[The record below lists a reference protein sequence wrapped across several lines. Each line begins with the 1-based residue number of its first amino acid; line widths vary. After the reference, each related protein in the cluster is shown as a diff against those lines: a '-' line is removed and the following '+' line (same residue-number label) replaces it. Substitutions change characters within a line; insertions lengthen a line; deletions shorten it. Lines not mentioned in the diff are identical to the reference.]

1 MKLSNQLAAMD
12 FEVALNGLP
21 PSIIALQCVTDH
33 QKARMA
39 TMLEHFQDIAVDVA
53 AYFGGQ
59 ESPFN
64 RETSHGGLIGAETAY
79 YISLYNLLFF
89 GWDALKLAARKDW
102 GTLGPVLSIYQST
115 PFPQCPGDALKLAI
129 NLDFESAMLKA
140 LEGGSI
146 SVKESRKALRGK
158 GSSTFPGTYGGDLL
172 EVAPVFNEW
181 VVDAIKSRL
190 NGRPDLRIHL
200 KDYQT
205 KLKARNKMINQL
217 LVGVRGERWRDGQRV
232 LN

>member
-12 FEVALNGLP
+12 FEMALNGLP

-129 NLDFESAMLKA
+129 TLDFESAMQVA
-140 LEGGSI
+140 LDGGSI
-146 SVKESRKALRGK
+146 SVEQSRRILRGK
-158 GSSTFPGTYGGDLL
+158 GSTLPGSYGGDHL
-172 EVAPVFNEW
+172 EVAPAFNGW
-181 VVDAIKSRL
+181 VVDAIKNRL
-190 NGRPDLRIHL
+190 NGRPDLRSHL
-200 KDYQT
+200 KDYQH
-205 KLKARNKMINQL
+205 KLKARNKTINRL
-217 LVGVRGERWRDGQRV
+217 LRAGVRGERWRDGQRV